1 MVTSGNTR
9 SHREKLLQKSI
20 PVWLQFV
27 KTDPGPE
34 SIKCQETTN
43 DNLNE
48 TRGSGTMPPSKQ
60 DLHVGRLTFC
70 DLEETRLRFVLVRS
84 ASLSHEVSDPT
95 RGFFD
100 TTQPQEIF
108 EVTRH
113 CVGPLCTGATNFKN
127 AFRSLWA
134 RGLWHK
140 SRKIETKRT
149 ISTNH
154 PKLIRGRKEP
164 DLGIAQI

>member
-9 SHREKLLQKSI
+9 SHREKLLQTSI

-34 SIKCQETTN
+34 SIKCRETTN

-60 DLHVGRLTFC
+60 DLHVGRLTF
-70 DLEETRLRFVLVRS
+70 LRFGGNALAICSGAKCQPQPRS
-84 ASLSHEVSDPT
+84 FWPYQ
-95 RGFFD
+95 GIFD

-140 SRKIETKRT
+140 SRRIETKRT